1 MVLSWL
7 SDLKHAYGQNGY
19 DVQDLA
25 MFYHNVVLEGLIKQ
39 GIFLLPDGL
48 IRLDNGLRGDFDNG
62 QSRLSDH
69 DNGYLVDHDVCY
81 LGDHDEGDLAG
92 NGMASAVRSDK
103 RINLGWSPLVTST
116 KVKEKTKT
124 KNKQNKRSSRLV
136 NN

>member
-1 MVLSWL
+1 MTSESFCQIFALKWL
-7 SDLKHAYGQNGY
+7 
-19 DVQDLA
+19 
-25 MFYHNVVLEGLIKQ
+25 LESMLKQ
-39 GIFLLPDGL
+39 GIFLVPDGL

-69 DNGYLVDHDVCY
+69 DNGYLGDHDDGHLGDHDVSY
-81 LGDHDEGDLAG
+81 LGDHDEGDLVG

>member
-1 MVLSWL
+1 ML
-7 SDLKHAYGQNGY
+7 
-19 DVQDLA
+19 
-25 MFYHNVVLEGLIKQ
+25 KQ
-39 GIFLLPDGL
+39 GIFLVPDCL

-69 DNGYLVDHDVCY
+69 DNGYLGDHDDGHLGDHDVSY
-81 LGDHDEGDLAG
+81 LGDHDEGDLVG

-103 RINLGWSPLVTST
+103 RINSGWSPLVTST

>member
-1 MVLSWL
+1 MAFKINAKTG
-7 SDLKHAYGQNGY
+7 D
-19 DVQDLA
+19 
-25 MFYHNVVLEGLIKQ
+25 
-39 GIFLLPDGL
+39 FLVPDDL

-62 QSRLSDH
+62 QSCLGDH
-69 DNGYLVDHDVCY
+69 DNGYLGDHDDGHLGDHDVSY
-81 LGDHDEGDLAG
+81 LGDHDEGDLVG

-124 KNKQNKRSSRLV
+124 KNKTTKNKQNKRSSRLV